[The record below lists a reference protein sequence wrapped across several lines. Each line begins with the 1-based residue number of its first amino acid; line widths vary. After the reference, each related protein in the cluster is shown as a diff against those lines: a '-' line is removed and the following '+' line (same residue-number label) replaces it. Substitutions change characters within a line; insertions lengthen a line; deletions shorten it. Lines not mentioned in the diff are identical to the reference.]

1 MKIKNHKKS
10 GTSFSNKA
18 YSLLK
23 ENILSLKF
31 SPEEPLSESKLS
43 ALLGMS
49 RTPVREALKRLKTE
63 GFINSFDKKGHFI
76 NIPTINQVKNIYEI
90 RAILE
95 GGAAKLAASKIDL
108 NMLREFEKKFTLW
121 RNKLRDKTTN
131 ENNKKEKLS
140 DLKLGRQFHFFII
153 SSAGNEKLEQLIMNI
168 YDQLEISRPFSYTH
182 RHKEEVA
189 EEHLKILNA
198 LKERDEEKCRTYM
211 EEHIKNAFNTL
222 VRIL

>member
-95 GGAAKLAASKIDL
+95 GGASKLAA
-108 NMLREFEKKFTLW
+108 
-121 RNKLRDKTTN
+121 
-131 ENNKKEKLS
+131 
-140 DLKLGRQFHFFII
+140 
-153 SSAGNEKLEQLIMNI
+153 
-168 YDQLEISRPFSYTH
+168 
-182 RHKEEVA
+182 
-189 EEHLKILNA
+189 
-198 LKERDEEKCRTYM
+198 
-211 EEHIKNAFNTL
+211 
-222 VRIL
+222 